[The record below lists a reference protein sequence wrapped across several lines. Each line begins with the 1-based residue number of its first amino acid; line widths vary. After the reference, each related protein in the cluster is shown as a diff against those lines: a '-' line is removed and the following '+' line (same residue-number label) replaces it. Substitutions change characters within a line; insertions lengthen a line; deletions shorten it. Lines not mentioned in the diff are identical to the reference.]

1 MNNFPYID
9 ILILAVVAVFIINRL
24 KNTLGK
30 KTGNEHD
37 LAEKY
42 SGKHFKESKPDK
54 ISRSRDKKQIDT
66 SERFF
71 HNNPVLNDQLKN
83 INKIDNSFST
93 ENFLDGAQKAFE
105 YIIKEYSEE
114 NIISLK
120 NLLGKNIY
128 EMFEKQIK
136 NRSQKKENLDI
147 NIIGIKE
154 VEVIGVELK
163 KNLAKIKVKFLSE
176 QVQVTKDEKE
186 KIIDGDPNQ
195 ILMITENWT
204 FSKDLKNKNP
214 SWLLEK
220 IEETN

>member
-9 ILILAVVAVFIINRL
+9 ILILAMVAIFIINRL

-42 SGKHFKESKPDK
+42 SSKHFKESKPDK
-54 ISRSRDKKQIDT
+54 ISSIRDKKQVDL
-66 SERFF
+66 SEKFF
-71 HNNPVLNDQLKN
+71 HDNPILNDQLRN
-83 INKIDNSFST
+83 INKIDPSFST
-93 ENFLDGAQKAFE
+93 EKFLDGAQKAFE

-120 NLLGKNIY
+120 SLLGKNIF
-128 EMFEKQIK
+128 EMFDKQIK
-136 NRSQKKENLDI
+136 TRAQKNENLDI
-147 NIIGIKE
+147 NIIGVKE
-154 VEVIGVELK
+154 AEVIGVELK

-176 QVQVTKDEKE
+176 QVQVTKDDKE

-195 ILMITENWT
+195 ILVITENWT
-204 FSKDLKNKNP
+204 FSKDLKNKSP
-214 SWLLEK
+214 SWLLET